1 MTTASLSSSRLN
13 PMHAASEKTLG
24 KSHGATASRGAA
36 SAHLGA
42 AERTV
47 VQERLAAF
55 LMGLYP
61 TKTAENV
68 GADTRISPNT
78 VAKWLERGS
87 APSAWAMLRLLDA
100 YGAELLCAVMKKP
113 PAWAVGAAREQQRE
127 RLRAQIAELQ
137 SLIDGGK

>member
-13 PMHAASEKTLG
+13 PMHAASEKPSG
-24 KSHGATASRGAA
+24 KSHGVAAQLGAGAA
-36 SAHLGA
+36 RVGA
-42 AERTV
+42 LERTV
-47 VQERLAAF
+47 VQESLVAF
-55 LMGLYP
+55 LVGLYP
-61 TKTAENV
+61 TKTADNV

-100 YGAELLCAVMKKP
+100 YGAEFLCAVMKKP
-113 PAWAVGAAREQQRE
+113 PAWAVRAAREQQRE
-127 RLRAQIAELQ
+127 RLKAQIAELQ